1 MSGTSIG
8 EAVAAGAEDFA
19 FFYDEDRRRPTPYQ
33 AGGEYFRRGKDRMDR
48 TFALIAPY
56 VVDKDVLDIGA
67 SPFYLLYRA
76 KAAGAR
82 LCHGVYFANDDHPL
96 RPYRTIH
103 SAAGP
108 VEISHADVENEGLPF
123 AEDSL
128 DVVTA
133 CEILEHFDAFP
144 VKLSTEIRR
153 VLKPGGHLCITVP
166 NVCSIAHILKLIA
179 QKNIYMR
186 YRADATGR
194 HKHEYTLS
202 QLRDYVDYLGMEVVK
217 IGVMPSPTSN
227 KYVLRPFYRLLAR
240 IPVLRLYS
248 PVLYVLARQ
257 PGVKPTTDLTRPPS
271 SIYEDIS
278 STEED

>member
-8 EAVAAGAEDFA
+8 EAVAAGPEDFA

-103 SAAGP
+103 SAAGA

-240 IPVLRLYS
+240 IPVLKLYS